1 MISQCSQSGRVKVIG
16 TNCHK
21 ALVALLI
28 HEREKRKLRQQDVAK
43 RLGEYQSFIGKIESG
58 QRRIDV
64 CEFLK
69 IAEAIGFKPG
79 PAISRLLRE
88 APPD

>member
-1 MISQCSQSGRVKVIG
+1 MTPESGLYLDMKIIG
-16 TNCHK
+16 SSCHK

-28 HEREKRKLRQQDVAK
+28 RNREQKGLRQRDVAK
-43 RLGEYQSFIGKIESG
+43 RLGEYQSFIARIESG

-69 IAEAIGFKPG
+69 IAKAIGFNPG
-79 PAISRLLRE
+79 RELNKLFRE

>member
-1 MISQCSQSGRVKVIG
+1 MMSPNPPVKVIG
-16 TNCHK
+16 TACHN
-21 ALVALLI
+21 ALIELLI
-28 HEREKRKLRQQDVAK
+28 RKRKQAGLRQWELAE
-43 RLGEYQSFIGKIESG
+43 RLGEYQSFIARIEKG

-69 IAEAIGFKPG
+69 IAEVLKFNPGRAINKLFD
-79 PAISRLLRE
+79 E

>member
-1 MISQCSQSGRVKVIG
+1 MKIIG
-16 TNCHK
+16 TACHE

-28 HEREKRKLRQQDVAK
+28 HNREEAGLRQRDVAK
-43 RLGEYQSFIGKIESG
+43 RLGEYQSFIARIESG

-64 CEFLK
+64 REFLK
-69 IAEAIGFKPG
+69 IAKAIGFNPG
-79 PAISRLLRE
+79 RALNKLFRE

>member
-1 MISQCSQSGRVKVIG
+1 MNAPNPAVRIIG
-16 TNCHK
+16 TACHE

-28 HEREKRKLRQQDVAK
+28 AKREKAGLRQLDLAK
-43 RLGEYQSFIGKIESG
+43 RLGEYQSFVARIESG

-69 IAEAIGFKPG
+69 IAKAVGFDPG
-79 PAISRLLRE
+79 RAISKLFRE
-88 APPD
+88 APPE

>member
-1 MISQCSQSGRVKVIG
+1 MMVASGQSGAVKSIG
-16 TNCHK
+16 TNCHN
-21 ALVALLI
+21 ALIALLI
-28 HEREKRKLRQQDVAK
+28 HEREKRKLRQRDVAT
-43 RLGEYQSFIGKIESG
+43 RLGEYQSLIGKIESG

-69 IAEAIGFKPG
+69 IAKAIGFKPG
-79 PAISRLLRE
+79 PAISKLFNE

>member
-1 MISQCSQSGRVKVIG
+1 MRIIG
-16 TNCHK
+16 TACHK

-28 HEREKRKLRQQDVAK
+28 SKREKTGLRQGDVAK
-43 RLGEYQSFIGKIESG
+43 RLGEYQSFIARIESG

-69 IAEAIGFKPG
+69 IARAIGFDPG
-79 PAISRLLRE
+79 RALNKLFRE
-88 APPD
+88 MPPD

>member
-1 MISQCSQSGRVKVIG
+1 MSLNPAVKVIG
-16 TNCHK
+16 TACHD
-21 ALVALLI
+21 ALIELLI
-28 HEREKRKLRQQDVAK
+28 RERKKAGLRQWQLAE
-43 RLGEYQSFIGKIESG
+43 RLGEYQSFIARIEKG

-69 IAEAIGFKPG
+69 IAQALGFNPGRAINKLFN
-79 PAISRLLRE
+79 E

>member
-1 MISQCSQSGRVKVIG
+1 MMVAMPPNEAVKVIG

-28 HEREKRKLRQQDVAK
+28 HEREKRRLRQQDVAK

-69 IAEAIGFKPG
+69 IAKAIGFKPG
-79 PAISRLLRE
+79 PAISKLFNE
-88 APPD
+88 TPPD